1 MSNIFEL
8 KAPKGANK
16 NKKVLGRGHG
26 AGTGK
31 TAGRGHKGQ
40 KARSG
45 GNVRPGFEGGQM
57 PLYRRVAARGFSNY
71 MFKKT
76 YVPVNLFLL
85 EKNYSDGEVVSL
97 ETLVEKGLIKKS
109 EKNIKILGNG
119 ELSKKLEVQIEKVS
133 AGAVEKIEKAGGK
146 IVKKSNQE

>member
-31 TAGRGHKGQ
+31 TSGRGHKGQ
-40 KARSG
+40 KSRSG

-97 ETLVEKGLIKKS
+97 ETLIKKGLIKKS

-146 IVKKSNQE
+146 IVKNSNQE

>member
-1 MSNIFEL
+1 MSSIFEL

-31 TAGRGHKGQ
+31 TSGRGHKGQ
-40 KARSG
+40 RSRSG

-71 MFKKT
+71 MFKKS

-97 ETLVEKGLIKKS
+97 ETLLKKGLIKKS

-146 IVKKSNQE
+146 IVNKSDQE

>member
-31 TAGRGHKGQ
+31 TSGRGHKGQ
-40 KARSG
+40 RSRSG

-85 EKNYSDGEVVSL
+85 EKNYSDGEIVSL
-97 ETLVEKGLIKKS
+97 DTLLKKGLIKKS

-146 IVKKSNQE
+146 IVNKSNQE

>member
-1 MSNIFEL
+1 MSSVFEL
-8 KAPKGANK
+8 KAPQGANRK
-16 NKKVLGRGHG
+16 KKVLGRGHG

-31 TAGRGHKGQ
+31 TSGKGHKGQ
-40 KARSG
+40 KSRSG

-76 YVPVNLFLL
+76 YVPVNLILL
-85 EKNYSDGEVVSL
+85 ENNYSDGEVVSL

-109 EKNIKILGNG
+109 EKSIKILGDG
-119 ELSKKLEVQIEKVS
+119 ELSKKLDVQIEKVS
-133 AGAVEKIEKAGGK
+133 AGAVAKIEKAGGK
-146 IVKKSNQE
+146 VVKNSNQE

>member
-1 MSNIFEL
+1 MNNIFVL
-8 KAPKGANK
+8 KAPQGANRK
-16 NKKVLGRGHG
+16 KKVLGRGHG

-31 TAGRGHKGQ
+31 TSGRGHKGQ
-40 KARSG
+40 NSRSG

-76 YVPVNLFLL
+76 AVPVNLFLL
-85 EKNYSDGEVVSL
+85 EKNYSDGEIVSMK
-97 ETLVEKGLIKKS
+97 TLLEKGLIKKS
-109 EKNIKILGNG
+109 EKSIKILGNG
-119 ELSKKLEVQIEKVS
+119 ELSKKLDVQIEKVS

-146 IVKKSNQE
+146 VVKNPNQE

>member
-1 MSNIFEL
+1 MSSIEL
-8 KAPKGANK
+8 KAPAGANR

-31 TAGRGHKGQ
+31 TSGKGHKGQ

-57 PLYRRVAARGFSNY
+57 PLYRRVAARGFSNHP
-71 MFKKT
+71 FKKVF
-76 YVPVNLFLL
+76 VPVNLSLL

-97 ETLVEKGLIKKS
+97 ETLIEKGLIKKS
-109 EKNIKILGNG
+109 ETEVKILGNG
-119 ELSKKLEVQIEKVS
+119 ELSKKLEVQVGKVS
-133 AGAVEKIEKAGGK
+133 AGAVQKIEKAGGK
-146 IVKKSNQE
+146 VAVKESVQE

>member
-1 MSNIFEL
+1 MSNFEL
-8 KAPKGANK
+8 KAPKGANR

-31 TAGRGHKGQ
+31 TSGRGHKGQ
-40 KARSG
+40 KSRSG

-76 YVPVNLFLL
+76 YVAVNLFLL

-109 EKNIKILGNG
+109 EKNVKILANG

-146 IVKKSNQE
+146 VVNNTNQE

>member
-1 MSNIFEL
+1 MSSFEL
-8 KAPKGANK
+8 KAPVGANK

-31 TAGRGHKGQ
+31 TSGKGHKGQ
-40 KARSG
+40 KSRSG

-76 YVPVNLFLL
+76 YVPVNLALL
-85 EKNYSDGEVVSL
+85 EKNYNDDEVVSL

-109 EKNIKILGNG
+109 ETNVKILGNG
-119 ELSKKLEVQIEKVS
+119 ELSKKLDVQLDKVS
-133 AGAVEKIEKAGGK
+133 AGAVQKIEKAGGK
-146 IVKKSNQE
+146 VTVKESVQE

>member
-1 MSNIFEL
+1 MSSFEL
-8 KAPKGANK
+8 NAPAGANR

-31 TAGRGHKGQ
+31 TSGRGHKGQ

-57 PLYRRVAARGFSNY
+57 PLYRRVAARGFSNHP
-71 MFKKT
+71 FKKVF
-76 YVPVNLFLL
+76 VPVNLSLL
-85 EKNYSDGEVVSL
+85 EKNFNDGDIVSL

-109 EKNIKILGNG
+109 ETMVKILGDG
-119 ELSKKLEVQIEKVS
+119 DLTKKLDVQVDKVS
-133 AGAVEKIEKAGGK
+133 AGAASKIEKAGGK
-146 IVKKSNQE
+146 VVEKKSEQE

>member
-1 MSNIFEL
+1 MSNFEL
-8 KAPKGANK
+8 KAPKGANR

-31 TAGRGHKGQ
+31 TSGKGHKGQ

-109 EKNIKILGNG
+109 EKNVKILANG
-119 ELSKKLEVQIEKVS
+119 ELNKKLEVQIEKVS

-146 IVKKSNQE
+146 VVKNTNQE

>member
-1 MSNIFEL
+1 MSNFEL
-8 KAPKGANK
+8 KAPKGANR

-31 TAGRGHKGQ
+31 TSGKGHKGQ

-109 EKNIKILGNG
+109 EKNVKILANG
-119 ELSKKLEVQIEKVS
+119 ELSKKLDVQIEKVS

-146 IVKKSNQE
+146 VVKNTNQE

>member
-31 TAGRGHKGQ
+31 TSGRGHKGQ
-40 KARSG
+40 NSRSG

-71 MFKKT
+71 MFKKS

-97 ETLVEKGLIKKS
+97 VTLVEKGLIKKS

-146 IVKKSNQE
+146 IVQNSNQE

>member
-31 TAGRGHKGQ
+31 TSGRGHKGQ
-40 KARSG
+40 KSRSG
-45 GNVRPGFEGGQM
+45 GNVRPGFECGQM

-97 ETLVEKGLIKKS
+97 ETLIKKGLIKKS

-146 IVKKSNQE
+146 IVKNSNQE

>member
-1 MSNIFEL
+1 MSSVFEL
-8 KAPKGANK
+8 KAPQGANRK
-16 NKKVLGRGHG
+16 KKVLGRGHG

-31 TAGRGHKGQ
+31 TSGKGHKGQ
-40 KARSG
+40 KSRSG

-76 YVPVNLFLL
+76 YVPVNLILL

-109 EKNIKILGNG
+109 EKSIKILGDG
-119 ELSKKLEVQIEKVS
+119 ELSKKLDVQIEKVS
-133 AGAVEKIEKAGGK
+133 AGAVAKIEKAGGK
-146 IVKKSNQE
+146 VVKNSNQE

>member
-1 MSNIFEL
+1 MSSIFEL

-31 TAGRGHKGQ
+31 TSGRGHKGQ
-40 KARSG
+40 RSRSG

-71 MFKKT
+71 MFKKS

-85 EKNYSDGEVVSL
+85 EKNYSDGEIVSL
-97 ETLVEKGLIKKS
+97 ETLIEKGLIKKS

-119 ELSKKLEVQIEKVS
+119 ELSKKLDVQIEKVS

-146 IVKKSNQE
+146 IVQNSNQE

>member
-40 KARSG
+40 KSRSG

-71 MFKKT
+71 MFKKS

-109 EKNIKILGNG
+109 EKNVKILGNG

-146 IVKKSNQE
+146 IVNNSNQE

>member
-1 MSNIFEL
+1 MSSIFEL

-16 NKKVLGRGHG
+16 NKKCLGRG
-26 AGTGK
+26 AGSGSGK
-31 TAGRGHKGQ
+31 TSGKGHKGQ

-45 GNVRPGFEGGQM
+45 GGTRPGFEGAQM

-76 YVPVNLFLL
+76 FVPVNLFLL
-85 EKNYSDGEVVSL
+85 DKNYSDGEVVSL
-97 ETLVEKGLIKKS
+97 ETLIEKGLIKKS
-109 EKNIKILGNG
+109 EKNVKILGNG
-119 ELSKKLEVQIEKVS
+119 ELSKKLDVQVEMVS

-146 IVKKSNQE
+146 VIKNSNQE

>member
-1 MSNIFEL
+1 MSSFEL
-8 KAPKGANK
+8 KAPVGANR

-31 TAGRGHKGQ
+31 TSGKGHKGQ

-57 PLYRRVAARGFSNY
+57 PIYRRVAARGFSN
-71 MFKKT
+71 MPFKKV
-76 YVPVNLFLL
+76 YVPVNLSLL

-109 EKNIKILGNG
+109 ETNVKILGNG
-119 ELSKKLEVQIEKVS
+119 DFTKKLDVQVDKVS
-133 AGAVEKIEKAGGK
+133 AGAAQKIEKAGGK
-146 IVKKSNQE
+146 VTVKESEQE

>member
-1 MSNIFEL
+1 MSNFEL
-8 KAPKGANK
+8 KAPKGANR

-31 TAGRGHKGQ
+31 TSGKGHKGQ

-85 EKNYSDGEVVSL
+85 EKNYSDGETVSL

-109 EKNIKILGNG
+109 EKNVKILANG

-146 IVKKSNQE
+146 VVNNTNQE

>member
-97 ETLVEKGLIKKS
+97 ETLLKKGLIKKS

-133 AGAVEKIEKAGGK
+133 AGAIEKIEKAGGK
-146 IVKKSNQE
+146 IVNNSNQE